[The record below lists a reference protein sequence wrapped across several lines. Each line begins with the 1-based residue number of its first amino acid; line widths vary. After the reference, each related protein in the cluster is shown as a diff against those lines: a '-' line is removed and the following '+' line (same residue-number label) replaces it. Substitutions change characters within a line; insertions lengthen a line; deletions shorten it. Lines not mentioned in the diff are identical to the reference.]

1 MARSKDNVYK
11 DTKGKVTF
19 VMFQVEGDD
28 ETLQQGFSAME
39 QAFQRLGAPS
49 RVLAATPASPS
60 LLSRPAAA
68 TDQAIDSDGGEAE
81 LTVELPEEL
90 SESEPGADNHKA
102 KAPRRYTQ
110 PKFLTDLKLTSDQLS
125 FKDYVAQKS
134 PQTDNH
140 RYLVASRW
148 LQQYASIDVVTIDHI
163 YTCFQAMKWQSQKDV
178 SQPLRLMAKNDSYY
192 QKNGKGWTLTHVGAD
207 AADSIGS

>member
-28 ETLQQGFSAME
+28 ETLQQGFRAME

-49 RVLAATPASPS
+49 RVSAAAPASS
-60 LLSRPAAA
+60 NLLSRAA
-68 TDQAIDSDGGEAE
+68 TGADPAIDSDGGEAE
-81 LTVELPEEL
+81 PLVELPEEV
-90 SESEPGADNHKA
+90 SESEPGADNHRP

-110 PKFLTDLKLTSDQLS
+110 PKFLTDLKLSSDQTS
-125 FKDYVAQKS
+125 FKDYVAQKN

-140 RYLVASRW
+140 KYLVVSRW

-178 SQPLRLMAKNDSYY
+178 SQPFRVMAKNDSYF
-192 QKNGKGWTLTHVGAD
+192 QKNGKGWTLTHVGSD
-207 AADSIGS
+207 AADAIGS